1 MRFSAF
7 ETEYDTPEAREIV
20 SFKHKSLID
29 EFCKDLQE
37 CLRILHN
44 EKEAE
49 KRLVANPHVQRIF
62 NKLDLEGW
70 KDNKIESFY
79 LCKLRNAF
87 FSMRNHLIKLFVK
100 VKFFILTTLFSFFL
114 TLFSILFF
122 NYKGD

>member
-7 ETEYDTPEAREIV
+7 EAEYDTPEAREIV

-44 EKEAE
+44 EKELE
-49 KRLVANPHVQRIF
+49 RRLVANPHVQRIF
-62 NKLDLEGW
+62 NKLDLEAW

-100 VKFFILTTLFSFFL
+100 VIL
-114 TLFSILFF
+114 ILFYF
-122 NYKGD
+122 LFKFL